1 MRTTLRTLILI
12 LVAALAF
19 WTLAQAQT
27 GDNNGNAA
35 RGRAAYS
42 LYCSSCHGKT
52 GQGDGP
58 VASSL
63 KVAPSNLT
71 LLASKHGGKFPA
83 DRVYARI
90 DGREPVVAHGPS
102 DMPVW
107 GLSFQ
112 DPGKDTNQEPMV
124 ENRIHDLVTY
134 LATLQG
140 KTGAR

>member
-1 MRTTLRTLILI
+1 MRDTLRILVLIL
-12 LVAALAF
+12 AAVLAL

-27 GDNNGNAA
+27 EDNGNAA

-58 VASSL
+58 VAASL
-63 KVAPSNLT
+63 KVPPADLT
-71 LLASKHGGKFPA
+71 RLASAHGGKFPA

-90 DGREPVVAHGPS
+90 DGREPVLAHGPS

-107 GLSFQ
+107 GMSFQ
-112 DPGKDTNQEPMV
+112 DPGKDYNQESMV
-124 ENRIHDLVTY
+124 EHKIRDLVAY
-134 LATLQG
+134 LATLQD
-140 KTGAR
+140 KTGTR